1 MRVSKEQQQHSMLVV
16 VLLLM
21 WQMQVLCRQ
30 PMVPWVMMKQSV
42 QGSRRQQMQGAQL
55 LLLLLLTVIAIC
67 SPAGRMQQ
75 VVLILQIP
83 LTLLILQVHLRTTPI
98 HPEGVHLLPPPA
110 PLLLLL
116 LAGVQSQARAVHGA
130 RTL

>member
-1 MRVSKEQQQHSMLVV
+1 
-16 VLLLM
+16 M

-55 LLLLLLTVIAIC
+55 LLLLLL
-67 SPAGRMQQ
+67 
-75 VVLILQIP
+75 
-83 LTLLILQVHLRTTPI
+83 
-98 HPEGVHLLPPPA
+98 
-110 PLLLLL
+110 